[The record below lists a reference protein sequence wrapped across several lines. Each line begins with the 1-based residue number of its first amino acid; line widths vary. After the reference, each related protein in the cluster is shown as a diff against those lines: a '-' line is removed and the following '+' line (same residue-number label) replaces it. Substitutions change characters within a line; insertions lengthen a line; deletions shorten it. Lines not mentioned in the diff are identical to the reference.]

1 MVPVGS
7 GLGFSIYKRKGS
19 KKLQMQFR
27 DNNRF
32 AIQKSSGTTN
42 RLEATRLAIEWK
54 EKGLPQENG
63 KPPRPVAEQ
72 IAAEALIYSVSTAK
86 LTEDDAK
93 RIVDILSAR
102 GLVKVHAGLLGL

>member
-1 MVPVGS
+1 MGS

-72 IAAEALIYSVSTAK
+72 IAAEALIYSVSTAQFLVQNLPK
-86 LTEDDAK
+86 TMPRGSLTFSVPVGLWK
-93 RIVDILSAR
+93 SMR
-102 GLVKVHAGLLGL
+102 G